1 MINFGPRAGFVKW
14 MDVEASGTDILG
26 HSQVKIKL
34 QVFIRQRHEE
44 KAINFV
50 PRTGLVRIDFKSE
63 RFRLADPGRETSIR
77 IWIRPSRQKPVPDPD
92 PTLNKPGSI
101 NKFGPDP
108 NLTL

>member
-1 MINFGPRAGFVKW
+1 MTAL
-14 MDVEASGTDILG
+14 LG
-26 HSQVKIKL
+26 HSLVRIKL
-34 QVFIRQRHEE
+34 QVFIKQR
-44 KAINFV
+44 KGKNVANSV
-50 PRTGLVRIDFKSE
+50 PRTGLVKIDFKSE